1 MDDKNTTKKYTIW
14 GYFQYFKNLLGYH
27 IYIFL
32 ILNLLIGLL
41 DGIGL
46 TMFIPLLSIATNSE
60 TSNESLGQLQIIID
74 FFKYI
79 GIEIN
84 ITNMLLLMVGMFVF
98 KGITNYLKSLYMT
111 KVNLVI
117 AKKIRFNL
125 IDYLNQLSYE
135 GFTKMSIGRIQ
146 NHIIGESGKLLGAMN
161 SFLNLVQITIM
172 LLIYVGLAA
181 VSNWQFAIIVG
192 LGGLLLDFVYKYF
205 NRTIQ
210 DISRKQVNLG
220 NDFNDILIQSIHN
233 FKYLKATNYF
243 KSYDNRLRD
252 NMTLSDEYDFKSTKL
267 GAIMGNAREPLI
279 IAIIALVV
287 FIQAKFSE
295 GNISSIIVSL
305 LLFYRALGYITNFQ
319 GVWSNFIIS
328 SIAIESIDNIILDFK
343 KYQEPQK
350 AALINKIDN
359 IKVENLNITFGNTPI
374 LKSISLNIPAKTS
387 IALVGESGA
396 GKTTLANVI
405 CGLQI
410 PHGGDVIVDGK
421 SLYESNLN
429 SYRSKIGY
437 ITQESVIFNDTLFN
451 NVTFWDKKTPETIKK
466 FYNVMEMVS
475 LTDFVN
481 NLENKEDS
489 TLGNNGILVSGGQKQ
504 RISIAR
510 ELYKDIELLIMDEAT
525 SALDTETEKHI
536 KDNID
541 LLHGKFTILIIA
553 HRLSTIKNVDTIY
566 LLEKG
571 EISGSGDYNSLVQSS
586 ERFKRMVELQEL

>member
-1 MDDKNTTKKYTIW
+1 MDDKNTTKKYTIR

-117 AKKIRFNL
+117 TKKIRFNL
-125 IDYLNQLSYE
+125 IDYLNHLSYE

-146 NHIIGESGKLLGAMN
+146 NHIIGESEKLLGAMN

-172 LLIYVGLAA
+172 LLIYIGLAA

-205 NRTIQ
+205 NRIIQ

-220 NDFNDILIQSIHN
+220 NDFNEILIQAIHN

-252 NMTLSDEYDFKSTKL
+252 NMTLSDEYSFKSTKL

-319 GVWSNFIIS
+319 GVWSSFIIS

-350 AALINKIDN
+350 TALINKIDN

-374 LKSISLNIPAKTS
+374 LKNISLNIPAKTS

>member
-205 NRTIQ
+205 SRTIQ

-220 NDFNDILIQSIHN
+220 NDFNEILIQSIHN

>member
-111 KVNLVI
+111 KMNLVI
-117 AKKIRFNL
+117 ARKIRFNL
-125 IDYLNQLSYE
+125 IDYLSQLSYE

-161 SFLNLVQITIM
+161 GFLNLVQITIM

-205 NRTIQ
+205 NRIIQ

-220 NDFNDILIQSIHN
+220 NDFNEILIQAIHN

-252 NMTLSDEYDFKSTKL
+252 NMTLSDEYSFKSTKL

-279 IAIIALVV
+279 IAIITLVV

-319 GVWSNFIIS
+319 GVWSSFIIS

-343 KYQEPQK
+343 KHQEPQK
-350 AALINKIDN
+350 TALINKIDN

-374 LKSISLNIPAKTS
+374 LKNISLNIPAKTS

-481 NLENKEDS
+481 NLENREDS

-586 ERFKRMVELQEL
+586 ERFKRMVKLQEL

>member
-125 IDYLNQLSYE
+125 IDYLNHLSYE

-205 NRTIQ
+205 NRIIQ

-220 NDFNDILIQSIHN
+220 NDFNEILIQAIHN

-252 NMTLSDEYDFKSTKL
+252 NMTLSDEYSFKSTKL

-319 GVWSNFIIS
+319 GVWSSFIIS

-343 KYQEPQK
+343 KHQEPQK
-350 AALINKIDN
+350 TALINKIDN
-359 IKVENLNITFGNTPI
+359 IKVENLNITFGNIPI
-374 LKSISLNIPAKTS
+374 LKNISLNIPAKTS

>member
-1 MDDKNTTKKYTIW
+1 MDDKNTTKKYTIR

-117 AKKIRFNL
+117 TKKIRFNL
-125 IDYLNQLSYE
+125 IDYLNHLSYE

-172 LLIYVGLAA
+172 LLIYIGLAA

-205 NRTIQ
+205 NRIIQ

-220 NDFNDILIQSIHN
+220 NDFNEILIQAIHN

-252 NMTLSDEYDFKSTKL
+252 NMTLSDEYSFKSTKL

-319 GVWSNFIIS
+319 GVWSSFIIS

-350 AALINKIDN
+350 TALINKIDN

-374 LKSISLNIPAKTS
+374 LKNISLNIPAKTS

>member
-60 TSNESLGQLQIIID
+60 TSNKSLGQLQIIID

-84 ITNMLLLMVGMFVF
+84 ITNMLLLRVGMFVF

-125 IDYLNQLSYE
+125 IDYLNHLSYE

-172 LLIYVGLAA
+172 LLIYIGLAA

-205 NRTIQ
+205 NRIIQ

-220 NDFNDILIQSIHN
+220 NDFNEILIQAIHN

-252 NMTLSDEYDFKSTKL
+252 NMTLSDEYSFKSTKL

-319 GVWSNFIIS
+319 GVWSSFIIS

-343 KYQEPQK
+343 KHQEPQK
-350 AALINKIDN
+350 TALINKIDN

-374 LKSISLNIPAKTS
+374 LKNISLNIPAKTS

-410 PHGGDVIVDGK
+410 PHGGDIIVDGK

>member
-84 ITNMLLLMVGMFVF
+84 ITNMLLF

-220 NDFNDILIQSIHN
+220 NDFNEILIQSIHN

>member
-125 IDYLNQLSYE
+125 IDYLNHLSYE

-161 SFLNLVQITIM
+161 GFLNLVQITIM

-205 NRTIQ
+205 NRIIQ

-220 NDFNDILIQSIHN
+220 NDFNEILIQAIHN

-252 NMTLSDEYDFKSTKL
+252 NMTLSDEYSFKSTKL

-319 GVWSNFIIS
+319 SVWSSFIIL

-350 AALINKIDN
+350 TALINKIDN

-374 LKSISLNIPAKTS
+374 LKNISLNIPAKTS

-410 PHGGDVIVDGK
+410 PHGGDVIIDGK

>member
-1 MDDKNTTKKYTIW
+1 
-14 GYFQYFKNLLGYH
+14 
-27 IYIFL
+27 
-32 ILNLLIGLL
+32 
-41 DGIGL
+41 
-46 TMFIPLLSIATNSE
+46 
-60 TSNESLGQLQIIID
+60 
-74 FFKYI
+74 
-79 GIEIN
+79 
-84 ITNMLLLMVGMFVF
+84 
-98 KGITNYLKSLYMT
+98 MT

-125 IDYLNQLSYE
+125 IDYLNHLSYE

-172 LLIYVGLAA
+172 LLIYIGLAA

-205 NRTIQ
+205 NRIIQ

-220 NDFNDILIQSIHN
+220 NDFNEILIQAIHN

-252 NMTLSDEYDFKSTKL
+252 NMTLSDEYSFKSTKL

-319 GVWSNFIIS
+319 SVWSSFIIS

-350 AALINKIDN
+350 TTLINKIDN

-374 LKSISLNIPAKTS
+374 LKNISLNIPAKTS

>member
-60 TSNESLGQLQIIID
+60 TSNESLGQLHIIID

-111 KVNLVI
+111 KVNLII

-172 LLIYVGLAA
+172 LL
-181 VSNWQFAIIVG
+181 
-192 LGGLLLDFVYKYF
+192 
-205 NRTIQ
+205 
-210 DISRKQVNLG
+210 RKQVNLG
-220 NDFNDILIQSIHN
+220 NDFNEILIQAIHN

-252 NMTLSDEYDFKSTKL
+252 NMTLFDEYSFKSTKL

-319 GVWSNFIIS
+319 GVWSSFIIL

-343 KYQEPQK
+343 KHQEPQK
-350 AALINKIDN
+350 TALINKIDN

-374 LKSISLNIPAKTS
+374 LKNISLNIPAKTS

-586 ERFKRMVELQEL
+586 ERFKRMIKLQEL

>member
-125 IDYLNQLSYE
+125 IDYLNHLSYE

-205 NRTIQ
+205 NRIIQ

-220 NDFNDILIQSIHN
+220 NDFNEILIQAIHN

-252 NMTLSDEYDFKSTKL
+252 NMTLSDEYSFKSTKL

-279 IAIIALVV
+279 IAIISLVV

-295 GNISSIIVSL
+295 GNISFIIVSL

-319 GVWSNFIIS
+319 GIWSSFIIS

-343 KYQEPQK
+343 KHQEPQK
-350 AALINKIDN
+350 TALINKIDN

-374 LKSISLNIPAKTS
+374 LKNISLNIPAKTS

-410 PHGGDVIVDGK
+410 PHGGDVIIDGK

-489 TLGNNGILVSGGQKQ
+489 TLGNNGILISGGQKQ

>member
-220 NDFNDILIQSIHN
+220 NDFNEILIQSIHN

-287 FIQAKFSE
+287 FIQEKFSE

>member
-125 IDYLNQLSYE
+125 IDYLNHLSYE

-205 NRTIQ
+205 NRIIQ

-220 NDFNDILIQSIHN
+220 NDFNEILIQAIHN

-252 NMTLSDEYDFKSTKL
+252 NMTLSDEYSFKSTKL

-319 GVWSNFIIS
+319 GVWSSFIIS

-343 KYQEPQK
+343 KHQEPQK
-350 AALINKIDN
+350 TALINKIDN
-359 IKVENLNITFGNTPI
+359 IKVENLNITFGNIPI
-374 LKSISLNIPAKTS
+374 LKNISLNIPVKTS

>member
-125 IDYLNQLSYE
+125 IDYLNHLSYE

-205 NRTIQ
+205 NRIIQ

-220 NDFNDILIQSIHN
+220 NDFNEILIQAIHN

-252 NMTLSDEYDFKSTKL
+252 NMTLSDEYSFKSTKL

-279 IAIIALVV
+279 IAIISLVV

-295 GNISSIIVSL
+295 GNISFIIVSL

-319 GVWSNFIIS
+319 GIWSSFIIS

-350 AALINKIDN
+350 TALINKIDN

-374 LKSISLNIPAKTS
+374 LKNISLNIPAKTS

-410 PHGGDVIVDGK
+410 PHGGDVIIDGK

-489 TLGNNGILVSGGQKQ
+489 TLGNNGILISGGQKQ

>member
-60 TSNESLGQLQIIID
+60 TSNESLGQLHIIID

-111 KVNLVI
+111 KVNLII

-205 NRTIQ
+205 NRIIQ

-220 NDFNDILIQSIHN
+220 NDFNEILIQAIHN

-252 NMTLSDEYDFKSTKL
+252 NMTLFDEYSFKSTKL

-319 GVWSNFIIS
+319 GVWSSFIIL

-343 KYQEPQK
+343 KHQEPQK
-350 AALINKIDN
+350 TALINKIDN

-374 LKSISLNIPAKTS
+374 LKNISLNIPAKTS

-586 ERFKRMVELQEL
+586 ERFKRMIKLQEL

>member
-125 IDYLNQLSYE
+125 IDYLNHLSYE

-161 SFLNLVQITIM
+161 GFLNLVQITIM

-205 NRTIQ
+205 NRIIQ

-220 NDFNDILIQSIHN
+220 NDFNEILIQAIHN

-252 NMTLSDEYDFKSTKL
+252 NMTLFDEYSFKSTKL

-319 GVWSNFIIS
+319 GVWSSFIIS

-343 KYQEPQK
+343 KHQEPQK
-350 AALINKIDN
+350 TALINKIDN
-359 IKVENLNITFGNTPI
+359 IKVENLNITFGNIPI
-374 LKSISLNIPAKTS
+374 LKNISLNIPAKTS

-475 LTDFVN
+475 LTDFIN
-481 NLENKEDS
+481 NLENREDS

>member
-32 ILNLLIGLL
+32 ILNLSIGLL

-220 NDFNDILIQSIHN
+220 NDFNEILIQSIHN

>member
-117 AKKIRFNL
+117 VRKIRFNL

-161 SFLNLVQITIM
+161 GLLNLVQITIM

-205 NRTIQ
+205 NRIIQ

-220 NDFNDILIQSIHN
+220 NDFNEILIQAIHN

-252 NMTLSDEYDFKSTKL
+252 NMTLFDEYSFKSTKL

-319 GVWSNFIIS
+319 GVWSSFIIS

-343 KYQEPQK
+343 KHQEPQK
-350 AALINKIDN
+350 TALINKIDN

-374 LKSISLNIPAKTS
+374 LKNISLNIPAKTS

>member
-111 KVNLVI
+111 KLNLVI
-117 AKKIRFNL
+117 ARKIRFNL
-125 IDYLNQLSYE
+125 IDYLSQLSYE

-220 NDFNDILIQSIHN
+220 NDFNEILIQSIHN

-305 LLFYRALGYITNFQ
+305 LLFYRALSYITNFQ

>member
-125 IDYLNQLSYE
+125 IDYLNHLSYE

-205 NRTIQ
+205 NRIIQ

-220 NDFNDILIQSIHN
+220 NDFNEILIQAIHN

-252 NMTLSDEYDFKSTKL
+252 NMTLSDEYSFKSTKL

-319 GVWSNFIIS
+319 GVWSSFIIS

-343 KYQEPQK
+343 KHQEPQK
-350 AALINKIDN
+350 TALINKIDN

-374 LKSISLNIPAKTS
+374 LKNISLNIPDKTS

-405 CGLQI
+405 CGIQI
-410 PHGGDVIVDGK
+410 PHGGDIIVDGK

>member
-117 AKKIRFNL
+117 ARKIRFNL
-125 IDYLNQLSYE
+125 IDYLSQLSYE

-161 SFLNLVQITIM
+161 GFLNLVQITIM

-205 NRTIQ
+205 NRIIQ

-220 NDFNDILIQSIHN
+220 NDFNEILIQAIHN

-252 NMTLSDEYDFKSTKL
+252 NMTLSDEYSFKSTKL

-305 LLFYRALGYITNFQ
+305 LLFYRALGYIANFQ
-319 GVWSNFIIS
+319 GVWSSFIIS

-343 KYQEPQK
+343 KHQEPQK
-350 AALINKIDN
+350 TALINKIDN

-374 LKSISLNIPAKTS
+374 LKNISLNIPAKTS

>member
-125 IDYLNQLSYE
+125 IDYLNHLSYE

-205 NRTIQ
+205 NRIIQ
-210 DISRKQVNLG
+210 DIYRKQVNLG
-220 NDFNDILIQSIHN
+220 NDFNEILIQAIHN

-252 NMTLSDEYDFKSTKL
+252 NMTLSDEYSFKSTKL

-319 GVWSNFIIS
+319 GVWSSFIIS

-343 KYQEPQK
+343 KQQEPQK
-350 AALINKIDN
+350 TALINKIDN

-374 LKSISLNIPAKTS
+374 LKNISLNIPDKTS

-410 PHGGDVIVDGK
+410 PHGGDIIVDGK

-504 RISIAR
+504 IISIAR

>member
-220 NDFNDILIQSIHN
+220 NDFNEILIQSIHN

-319 GVWSNFIIS
+319 DVWSNFIIS

>member
-1 MDDKNTTKKYTIW
+1 MIM
-14 GYFQYFKNLLGYH
+14 
-27 IYIFL
+27 IA
-32 ILNLLIGLL
+32 LNIK
-41 DGIGL
+41 
-46 TMFIPLLSIATNSE
+46 F
-60 TSNESLGQLQIIID
+60 
-74 FFKYI
+74 
-79 GIEIN
+79 
-84 ITNMLLLMVGMFVF
+84 
-98 KGITNYLKSLYMT
+98 
-111 KVNLVI
+111 
-117 AKKIRFNL
+117 
-125 IDYLNQLSYE
+125 DYEQMPMH
-135 GFTKMSIGRIQ
+135 F
-146 NHIIGESGKLLGAMN
+146 
-161 SFLNLVQITIM
+161 
-172 LLIYVGLAA
+172 
-181 VSNWQFAIIVG
+181 
-192 LGGLLLDFVYKYF
+192 
-205 NRTIQ
+205 
-210 DISRKQVNLG
+210 
-220 NDFNDILIQSIHN
+220 
-233 FKYLKATNYF
+233 
-243 KSYDNRLRD
+243 
-252 NMTLSDEYDFKSTKL
+252 TLSVKKGEK
-267 GAIMGNAREPLI
+267 
-279 IAIIALVV
+279 IAII
-287 FIQAKFSE
+287 
-295 GNISSIIVSL
+295 
-305 LLFYRALGYITNFQ
+305 
-319 GVWSNFIIS
+319 
-328 SIAIESIDNIILDFK
+328 
-343 KYQEPQK
+343 
-350 AALINKIDN
+350 
-359 IKVENLNITFGNTPI
+359 
-374 LKSISLNIPAKTS
+374 
-387 IALVGESGA
+387 GESGA

>member
-220 NDFNDILIQSIHN
+220 NDFNEILIQSIHN

-305 LLFYRALGYITNFQ
+305 LLFYRTLGYITNFQ

>member
-111 KVNLVI
+111 KLNLVI
-117 AKKIRFNL
+117 ARKIRFNL
-125 IDYLNQLSYE
+125 IDYLSQLSYE

-220 NDFNDILIQSIHN
+220 NDFNEILIQSIHN

>member
-125 IDYLNQLSYE
+125 IDYLNHLSYE

-205 NRTIQ
+205 NRIIQ

-220 NDFNDILIQSIHN
+220 NDFNEILIQAIHN

-252 NMTLSDEYDFKSTKL
+252 NMTLSDEYSFKSTKL

-319 GVWSNFIIS
+319 GVWSSFIIS

-343 KYQEPQK
+343 KHQEPQK
-350 AALINKIDN
+350 TALINKIDN

-374 LKSISLNIPAKTS
+374 LKNISLNIPDKTS

-410 PHGGDVIVDGK
+410 PHGGDIIVDGK

>member
-192 LGGLLLDFVYKYF
+192 LGGLLLDFIYKYF
-205 NRTIQ
+205 NRIIQ

-220 NDFNDILIQSIHN
+220 NDFNEILIQAIHN

-252 NMTLSDEYDFKSTKL
+252 NMTLSDEYSFKSTKL

-287 FIQAKFSE
+287 FIQTKFSE

-319 GVWSNFIIS
+319 GVWSSFIIS

-350 AALINKIDN
+350 TTLINKIDN
-359 IKVENLNITFGNTPI
+359 IKVENLNISFGNTPI
-374 LKSISLNIPAKTS
+374 LKNISLNIPAKTS

-410 PHGGDVIVDGK
+410 PHGGDIIVDGK

-489 TLGNNGILVSGGQKQ
+489 TLGNNGILISGGQKQ

-536 KDNID
+536 KNNID

-571 EISGSGDYNSLVQSS
+571 EISGNGDYNSLVQSS

>member
-60 TSNESLGQLQIIID
+60 TSNKSLGQLQIIID

-125 IDYLNQLSYE
+125 IDYLNHLSYE
-135 GFTKMSIGRIQ
+135 GFTKMSLGRIQ

-172 LLIYVGLAA
+172 LLIYIGLAA

-205 NRTIQ
+205 NRIIQ

-220 NDFNDILIQSIHN
+220 NDFNEILIQAIHN

-252 NMTLSDEYDFKSTKL
+252 NMTLSDEYSFKSTKL

-319 GVWSNFIIS
+319 GVWSSFIIS

-343 KYQEPQK
+343 KHQEPQK
-350 AALINKIDN
+350 TALINKIDN

-374 LKSISLNIPAKTS
+374 LKNISLNIPAKTS

-410 PHGGDVIVDGK
+410 PHGGDIIVDGK

>member
-46 TMFIPLLSIATNSE
+46 TMFIPLLSIATKSE

-117 AKKIRFNL
+117 ARKIRFNL

-192 LGGLLLDFVYKYF
+192 LGGLLLGFVYKYF
-205 NRTIQ
+205 NRIIQ

-220 NDFNDILIQSIHN
+220 NDFNEILIQAIHN

-252 NMTLSDEYDFKSTKL
+252 NMTLSDEYSFKSTKL

-319 GVWSNFIIS
+319 GVWSSFIIL

-350 AALINKIDN
+350 TALINKIDN

-374 LKSISLNIPAKTS
+374 LKNISLNIPAKTS

-396 GKTTLANVI
+396 GKTTLANII

>member
-192 LGGLLLDFVYKYF
+192 LGGLLLNFVYKYF

-220 NDFNDILIQSIHN
+220 NDFNEILIQSIHN

>member
-125 IDYLNQLSYE
+125 IDYLNHLSYE

-161 SFLNLVQITIM
+161 DFLNLVQITIM

-205 NRTIQ
+205 NRIIQ

-220 NDFNDILIQSIHN
+220 NDFNEILIQTIHN

-252 NMTLSDEYDFKSTKL
+252 NMTLSDEYSFKSTKL

-319 GVWSNFIIS
+319 SVWSSFIIL

-350 AALINKIDN
+350 TALINKIDN

-374 LKSISLNIPAKTS
+374 LKNISLNIPAKTS

-410 PHGGDVIVDGK
+410 PHGGDVIIDGK

>member
-60 TSNESLGQLQIIID
+60 TSNKSLGQLQIIID

-125 IDYLNQLSYE
+125 IDYLNHLSYE

-172 LLIYVGLAA
+172 LLIYIGLAA

-205 NRTIQ
+205 NRIIQ

-220 NDFNDILIQSIHN
+220 NDFNEILIQAIHN

-252 NMTLSDEYDFKSTKL
+252 NMTLSDEYSFKSTKL

-319 GVWSNFIIS
+319 GVWSSFIIS

-343 KYQEPQK
+343 KHQEPQK
-350 AALINKIDN
+350 TALINKIDN

-374 LKSISLNIPAKTS
+374 LKNISLNIPAKTS
-387 IALVGESGA
+387 IALIGESGA

>member
-1 MDDKNTTKKYTIW
+1 MDDKNTTKKYTIR

-46 TMFIPLLSIATNSE
+46 TMFFPLLSIATNSE

-117 AKKIRFNL
+117 TKKIRFNL
-125 IDYLNQLSYE
+125 IDYLNHLSYE

-172 LLIYVGLAA
+172 LLIYIGLAA

-205 NRTIQ
+205 NRIIQ

-220 NDFNDILIQSIHN
+220 NDFNEILIQAIHN

-252 NMTLSDEYDFKSTKL
+252 NMTLSDEYSFKSTKL

-319 GVWSNFIIS
+319 GVWSSFIIS

-350 AALINKIDN
+350 TALINKIDN

-374 LKSISLNIPAKTS
+374 LKNISLNIPAKTS

>member
-125 IDYLNQLSYE
+125 IDYLNHLSYE

-161 SFLNLVQITIM
+161 GFLNLVQITIM

-205 NRTIQ
+205 NRIIQ

-220 NDFNDILIQSIHN
+220 NDFNEILIQAIHN

-252 NMTLSDEYDFKSTKL
+252 NMTLSDEYSFKSTKL

-319 GVWSNFIIS
+319 GVWSSFIIS

-343 KYQEPQK
+343 KHQEPQK
-350 AALINKIDN
+350 TALINKIDN

-374 LKSISLNIPAKTS
+374 LKNISLNIPAKTS

>member
-220 NDFNDILIQSIHN
+220 NDFNEILIQSIHN